1 MNVRLFLFPGSLI
14 FFSCASLIA
23 QPSSS
28 PDDRQVTDPKSI
40 VSKANPAARA
50 IPIDDLYFT
59 RDIRDASWSPD
70 GEQVI
75 FTTNIT
81 GRLNLWKVSATGG
94 WPIQLTQSDDRE
106 VGAAWSWDG
115 KWLLFQQDS
124 GGNEL
129 WDVYAV
135 PADGGEVVNLTRTPD
150 IREENP
156 VWSPD
161 GKPSRLHT
169 NQSNQLPTISR

>member
-1 MNVRLFLFPGSLI
+1 ARP
-14 FFSCASLIA
+14 
-23 QPSSS
+23 
-28 PDDRQVTDPKSI
+28 QVPDPKLI
-40 VSKANPAARA
+40 GFNANPAARA

-81 GRLNLWKVSATGG
+81 GRLNLWKVSATGE
-94 WPIQLTQSDDRE
+94 WPIQLTQSDDRQ
-106 VGAAWSWDG
+106 VGAAWSRDG

-135 PADGGEVVNLTRTPD
+135 PADGGEVFHLTPPPQ

-156 VWSPD
+156 LVAPD
-161 GKPSRLHT
+161 GKPLAVAYKAK
-169 NQSNQLPTISR
+169 QSTAFDLALIDWTTRRVNKI